1 MRRQLSRCDRSIDSE
16 LTHLLKE
23 VVAELD
29 EVELDEDFEPAM
41 RSASRHAGGRL
52 DLQSF
57 LIGPDVRQRSL

>member
-1 MRRQLSRCDRSIDSE
+1 MRRQLRKCDRSMDSGP
-16 LTHLLKE
+16 THLLKA

-29 EVELDEDFEPAM
+29 EVELDEGLEPAM
-41 RSASRHAGGRL
+41 RPASCHAGGRL